1 MSHHNI
7 SKCEK
12 ISENNQIER
21 KSKHT
26 SKPLEFLSSI
36 VDDRGVQLTLM
47 SAHMSVSVGRSLTLT
62 MSADDAHAHAHHER

>member
-12 ISENNQIER
+12 ISDNNQIER

-36 VDDRGVQLTLM
+36 VDDARF
-47 SAHMSVSVGRSLTLT
+47 
-62 MSADDAHAHAHHER
+62 E